1 MNLLVFG
8 ATGGT
13 GRQTVIQALSQ
24 GHTVTAFVRG
34 AHGFEGADTRLRIV
48 TGDATRDAAVI
59 ARALEGQDAVVSAL
73 GRRKSLKSEHLIAQS
88 MRLIAAAMER
98 SQVRRLVVVS
108 AFGVG
113 ATLNDAPFASRLVYR
128 MLLKDLFADKEAG
141 DSHVRRSPLEWTLVY
156 PVHLTNG
163 PITGRYRV
171 GERLELRGI
180 PKVSRADVAHFILR
194 EIEERAFLRKTA
206 VISN

>member
-8 ATGGT
+8 ASGGT

-24 GHTVTAFVRG
+24 GHKVTAFVRG
-34 AHGFEGADTRLRIV
+34 THDFEGADARLRIV
-48 TGDATRDAAVI
+48 TGDATRDAAIV
-59 ARALEGQDAVVSAL
+59 AQALEGQDAVVSAL
-73 GRRKSLKSEHLIAQS
+73 GRRNSLKSEHLIAQS

-98 SQVRRLVVVS
+98 SPVRRLVVVS

-113 ATLNDAPFASRLVYR
+113 ATLKDAPLASRIFYR
-128 MLLKDLFADKEAG
+128 MLLKDILADKEVG
-141 DSHVRRSPLEWTLVY
+141 DSHVRRSALDWTLVY

-171 GERLELRGI
+171 GERLGLSGI
-180 PKVSRADVAHFILR
+180 PKVSRADVAHFVLR
-194 EIEERAFLRKTA
+194 EIEERAFLRKVA
-206 VISN
+206 IISN